1 MKTDL
6 TDFLT
11 SASAEGETVLN
22 SLDQTIS
29 SLDEKLNHSK
39 VDDGNNVS
47 IDANDYY
54 VNYEHDY
61 EESPEEEA
69 VRLAGLEETYTEPLL
84 TNPVDCS
91 DLKEVSYET
100 QDTSYESYETEE
112 DDDEET
118 FERHQV
124 EQFLNT
130 FDIQSYSIDI
140 SQLLHP
146 LVPNLSP
153 ADGEAQCQTETIPES
168 NLTTLQ
174 IQYQALV
181 PQHISHE
188 EFFTRYYF
196 RCNPS
201 LIAER
206 NEYSRML
213 REQQQQLD
221 MRALNEAAA
230 QITKSAA
237 NLFRNVSGAV
247 GAVGDSIGEATR
259 ELRLHQS
266 SGRPPF
272 VMTAME
278 DDDDEYIEGEGDAI
292 DAEEEASLGWES
304 ESEEEVTI
312 DCDEDD
318 SIHDEVAFVEGISTP
333 HTPLN
338 LESIDVVKLRRTL
351 MHVES
356 ERNNMM
362 QMVEERN
369 EEIVRLKCVLEQKS
383 QTDSSKDETLHKLR
397 NEAKCLRTAVELR
410 LAEATIR
417 ELETSVEALKNAKD
431 SSALEHSIEKEST
444 KQKALQ
450 SKLDEYKDKMEQL
463 ERQKQEADA
472 RISQLLL
479 EKPHHST

>member
-1 MKTDL
+1 
-6 TDFLT
+6 
-11 SASAEGETVLN
+11 
-22 SLDQTIS
+22 
-29 SLDEKLNHSK
+29 
-39 VDDGNNVS
+39 
-47 IDANDYY
+47 
-54 VNYEHDY
+54 
-61 EESPEEEA
+61 
-69 VRLAGLEETYTEPLL
+69 
-84 TNPVDCS
+84 
-91 DLKEVSYET
+91 
-100 QDTSYESYETEE
+100 
-112 DDDEET
+112 
-118 FERHQV
+118 
-124 EQFLNT
+124 
-130 FDIQSYSIDI
+130 
-140 SQLLHP
+140 
-146 LVPNLSP
+146 
-153 ADGEAQCQTETIPES
+153 
-168 NLTTLQ
+168 
-174 IQYQALV
+174 
-181 PQHISHE
+181 
-188 EFFTRYYF
+188 
-196 RCNPS
+196 
-201 LIAER
+201 
-206 NEYSRML
+206 
-213 REQQQQLD
+213 

-356 ERNNMM
+356 ERNNIM

-369 EEIVRLKCVLEQKS
+369 EEIVRLKCMLEQKD
-383 QTDSSKDETLHKLR
+383 QTDSRKDDTLHKLR
-397 NEAKCLRTAVELR
+397 NEAKCLRTAVALR
-410 LAEATIR
+410 SAQATIR
-417 ELETSVEALKNAKD
+417 ELETSVEALKNAKY
-431 SSALEHSIEKEST
+431 SSSLEHFIKEENV
-444 KQKALQ
+444 KQKELQ
-450 SKLDEYKDKMEQL
+450 SKLDEYKDKLEQL

-472 RISQLLL
+472 RISQLVMK
-479 EKPHHST
+479 KPNGST